1 MQGPYHDIVSR
12 LFRAITDKSITVPG
26 SFTSKS
32 GAKCISCAYK
42 ASAGLLYPLERGFI
56 YITKP
61 PIYIHHDDVA
71 SCGFNRSN
79 TATGRTFDFEI
90 QLKSGGSQVFSNIE
104 KEEAKP
110 ISDFLSSKDLRIHQA
125 GNWDKKIN
133 YAVDKV
139 KDRDVYLEHVQNEGQ
154 ERDDDDD
161 EESDDEEEDED
172 FEGDEEEDD
181 ALEYDSNASIN
192 SSDDEDGSKSGS
204 SPKKTQ
210 KT

>member
-12 LFRAITDKSITVPG
+12 LFRAITEQRITVPG
-26 SFTSKS
+26 SFTRYKKRSLLRKFSRSFSSSKS
-32 GAKCISCAYK
+32 GAKCVSCAYK

-104 KEEAKP
+104 K
-110 ISDFLSSKDLRIHQA
+110 
-125 GNWDKKIN
+125 
-133 YAVDKV
+133 
-139 KDRDVYLEHVQNEGQ
+139 
-154 ERDDDDD
+154 
-161 EESDDEEEDED
+161 
-172 FEGDEEEDD
+172 
-181 ALEYDSNASIN
+181 
-192 SSDDEDGSKSGS
+192 
-204 SPKKTQ
+204 
-210 KT
+210 